1 MMKDGF
7 NKSTMMKDG
16 NNSTNEIIQKI
27 YAKKSIGKTKINVAN
42 PDNNHNGKT
51 GKENMV
57 SIVLQISSSEQIHH
71 NRTTEIIHEDA
82 NAFSEED
89 KLTIDD

>member
-16 NNSTNEIIQKI
+16 NNSTNEIIP
-27 YAKKSIGKTKINVAN
+27 KINVAN
-42 PDNNHNGKT
+42 PDNNKNGKP